1 MLNYGYLNPIMTPQ
15 QRLAQMETQ
24 YSQFA
29 TPQPLQSQGFKV
41 IPVTNIE
48 EANASQVDLQGNPVF
63 FYNKGRNEIYLKQFN
78 ITTGL
83 ADFYVFAKVEQ
94 TLKDVKPVLGVN
106 TYEKDFKALNDKID
120 GLYAILK
127 PEETKQT
134 KKGVKNDE

>member
-1 MLNYGYLNPIMTPQ
+1 MLNYGYVNPMMTPQ

-24 YSQFA
+24 YSQFV
-29 TPQPLQSQGFKV
+29 TPQPPQPQGFKV
-41 IPVTNIE
+41 ILVTNIE

-78 ITTGL
+78 INTGL
-83 ADFYVFAKVEQ
+83 ADFYVFAKAEQ
-94 TLKDVKPVLGVN
+94 ALKDVKPVPSTN